1 MGAGSGWRWFSH
13 MEVELTGP
21 IPSKLCSHRSDGCTT
36 ERTRSAI
43 RPPRVSRGPSKM
55 SRRKGGTLS
64 NRYHSNGYVTQPT
77 HPKKTALP
85 PIATDDPENSHKKRP
100 PKGSL
105 QKLERFLCLHGRYRA
120 QVRERSEERREGK
133 EWDSTGR

>member
-1 MGAGSGWRWFSH
+1 
-13 MEVELTGP
+13 
-21 IPSKLCSHRSDGCTT
+21 
-36 ERTRSAI
+36 
-43 RPPRVSRGPSKM
+43 M

-85 PIATDDPENSHKKRP
+85 PIATDVPENSHKKRP

-105 QKLERFLCLHGRYRA
+105 QKLERFLCLHGRYRPN
-120 QVRERSEERREGK
+120 VRDWCGAGFF
-133 EWDSTGR
+133 DLPDFPTTFLLNQFQPTLVFQPVPG